1 MNNLWRLVWILV
13 AIVVISTFFPIR
25 RRYEHFATTPT
36 TTTTTT
42 TPTTTVPATTAPKAT
57 PPVAPAPQKKAVPP
71 PSCAMNENTKN
82 NLSVPL
88 GKLLTGG
95 DWSKKCSNCS
105 FDTSNI
111 SKGVQLKCN
120 CADSSGS
127 CSKTP
132 KSKTI
137 IDAATL
143 SKPINYSD
151 FV

>member
-25 RRYEHFATTPT
+25 RRYEHFATAPT
-36 TTTTTT
+36 TTTVPK
-42 TPTTTVPATTAPKAT
+42 PTTTAPKAT
-57 PPVAPAPQKKAVPP
+57 APKPKTPVVSTPPKKSVPP

-95 DWSKKCSNCS
+95 DWSKKCSNCR

-111 SKGVQLKCN
+111 AKGVQLTCN
-120 CADSSGS
+120 CADTTGS

-151 FV
+151 FA